1 MFLGKT
7 LFLSC
12 KAGTHSL
19 QRKVEPT
26 LVPNA
31 EIVLGQLFQLKAV
44 TIHTVS
50 EVYIQLCRYLQSI
63 YNSE

>member
-1 MFLGKT
+1 MEQEW
-7 LFLSC
+7 
-12 KAGTHSL
+12 KATEKMNHVNVKV
-19 QRKVEPT
+19 RKVEPI

-50 EVYIQLCRYLQSI
+50 EVYLQLRRYLQSV